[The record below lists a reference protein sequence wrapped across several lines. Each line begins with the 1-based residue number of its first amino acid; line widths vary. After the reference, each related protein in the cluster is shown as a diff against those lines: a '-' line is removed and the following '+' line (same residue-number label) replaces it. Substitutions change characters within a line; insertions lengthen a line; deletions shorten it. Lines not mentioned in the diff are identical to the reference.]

1 MKEWPVFFK
10 PIDLHDILGCR
21 KSKQSSSPMKGS
33 SKSQHKLKQSPKK
46 RNLQDCSVPDL
57 KSHSFDEHEEE
68 LENGGDDQ
76 DVVLRV
82 RNKSRSDM
90 EAKRRSLYQKDCKG
104 RSKALNSCQEC
115 KDVAL
120 EVKDIQLNEEIFHIP
135 SPPVQRKA
143 DAAAAADAVS
153 ITKHKNEASLGM
165 FVRYILK

>member
-1 MKEWPVFFK
+1 M
-10 PIDLHDILGCR
+10 R
-21 KSKQSSSPMKGS
+21 GS

-68 LENGGDDQ
+68 LENGADDQ

-120 EVKDIQLNEEIFHIP
+120 EVKDMQLNEEIFHIP

-143 DAAAAADAVS
+143 DAVS
-153 ITKHKNEASLGM
+153 ITKHKNETEEASVGM
-165 FVRYILK
+165 FVRHISMKSISIKNI

>member
-1 MKEWPVFFK
+1 MR
-10 PIDLHDILGCR
+10 G
-21 KSKQSSSPMKGS
+21 SS

-57 KSHSFDEHEEE
+57 KSQSFDEHEEE
-68 LENGGDDQ
+68 LENGADDQ

-143 DAAAAADAVS
+143 DAAEDAAVS
-153 ITKHKNEASLGM
+153 ITKHKNEEASVGM
-165 FVRYILK
+165 FFRHMKNISI